1 MAEITQTRVLPPE
14 FIEAAGKVAL
24 GDLATATGQFKT
36 ADLSKVF
43 GQQFV
48 AGQDPL
54 QAQAQTLAT
63 QGIGA
68 YQPFLNQAQAART
81 IAGGLTGPTAFR
93 QFMSPYQQDV
103 IDTTLRE
110 FDVQAQKGLPALAAQ
125 AINAGAFGGGREGVQ
140 RAEYQATSDRNRAAL
155 QAQLLL
161 SLIHI

>member
-54 QAQAQTLAT
+54 QAHAQTIAT
-63 QGIGA
+63 HGIGA
-68 YQPFLNQAQAART
+68 Y
-81 IAGGLTGPTAFR
+81 
-93 QFMSPYQQDV
+93 
-103 IDTTLRE
+103 
-110 FDVQAQKGLPALAAQ
+110 
-125 AINAGAFGGGREGVQ
+125 
-140 RAEYQATSDRNRAAL
+140 
-155 QAQLLL
+155 
-161 SLIHI
+161 